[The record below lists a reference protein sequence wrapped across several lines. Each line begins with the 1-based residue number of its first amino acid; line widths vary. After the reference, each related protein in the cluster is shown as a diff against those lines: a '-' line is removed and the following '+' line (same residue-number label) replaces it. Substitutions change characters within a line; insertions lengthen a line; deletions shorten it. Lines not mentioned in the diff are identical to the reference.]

1 MAVRLVEA
9 SVKDFGTRCNLVVLL
24 LLLVTMLGCS
34 ALNASQPSTQSATGS
49 KTTGVATSSG
59 QISVT
64 PKNVAFGNVQV
75 GKTQSQSVTLS
86 NSGKGVVT
94 ITHASISGQGFALAG
109 LKLPFTL
116 RAGQK
121 VSIGVNFTPA
131 AGGSETAT
139 LSLSGTTATTFAGS
153 GIKRRGPGPISGGT
167 ITDVA
172 VTLVPTSLSVPISGV
187 GMGSGELAVSPA
199 VLALGNVKVG
209 STQTQSATLIN
220 SGSTSVTIS
229 HASVTGRGFKM
240 SGLSF
245 PLKLSPGQKKTF
257 SIAFTP
263 QSAGTSTGSIAVTS
277 DAPNSVVSVPVSAV
291 AVGSG
296 SLISN
301 PASLS
306 FGSVQVSGPKTLS
319 GTLTNSGGASIT
331 ISQASVTGG
340 GFVLSGLNLPGTLDA
355 GQSVPFSVTFT
366 PQGSG
371 TVTGSLAVVS
381 TATNSMLTVP
391 LTATTATGGVLSTS
405 DSSLDFTV
413 ALGSTG
419 TQSETLTNTG
429 GSSVTITQANVSGT
443 VFKATGLTLPLT
455 LAPGQS
461 FTFGATFTPTTGGS
475 AAGSISVV
483 SNASNP
489 SLTISLAG
497 TASVSGQLAVS
508 PATLSF
514 GNVTVGQSK
523 SLSGSLSAT
532 GSSITVSN
540 ASLSTAEF
548 TVSGIT
554 LPLTLA
560 AGKNVP
566 FTVTFAPQASGTAS
580 ANASFASNASN
591 PSAQQA
597 LTGSGAAAPQH
608 SVALSWNPSSSS
620 VVGYNVYRGGTTGG
634 PYSKIASMNADTTYT
649 DSSVQSGQ
657 TYFYVTTA
665 VDATGKESTNSNQT
679 QAVVPTP

>member
-1 MAVRLVEA
+1 
-9 SVKDFGTRCNLVVLL
+9 
-24 LLLVTMLGCS
+24 
-34 ALNASQPSTQSATGS
+34 
-49 KTTGVATSSG
+49 
-59 QISVT
+59 
-64 PKNVAFGNVQV
+64 
-75 GKTQSQSVTLS
+75 
-86 NSGKGVVT
+86 
-94 ITHASISGQGFALAG
+94 
-109 LKLPFTL
+109 
-116 RAGQK
+116 
-121 VSIGVNFTPA
+121 
-131 AGGSETAT
+131 
-139 LSLSGTTATTFAGS
+139 
-153 GIKRRGPGPISGGT
+153 
-167 ITDVA
+167 
-172 VTLVPTSLSVPISGV
+172 
-187 GMGSGELAVSPA
+187 
-199 VLALGNVKVG
+199 
-209 STQTQSATLIN
+209 
-220 SGSTSVTIS
+220 
-229 HASVTGRGFKM
+229 
-240 SGLSF
+240 
-245 PLKLSPGQKKTF
+245 LKLSPGQKKTF

-381 TATNSMLTVP
+381 TATNTMLTVP

-560 AGKNVP
+560 AGKSVP

-597 LTGSGAAAPQH
+597 LTGSGTAAPQH

-665 VDATGKESTNSNQT
+665 VDATGKESANSNQT

>member
-1 MAVRLVEA
+1 MAVRHVEA

-24 LLLVTMLGCS
+24 LLLATMLGCS
-34 ALNASQPSTQSATGS
+34 ALNASQPSTESATGS
-49 KTTGVATSSG
+49 KTTGVGSG
-59 QISVT
+59 QISAT
-64 PKNVAFGNVQV
+64 PKNVAFGNVQL
-75 GKTQSQSVTLS
+75 GKTQTQSVSLS

-94 ITHASISGQGFALAG
+94 ITHASISEPEFVLTG
-109 LKLPFTL
+109 LKVPFTL
-116 RAGQK
+116 KAGQK

-131 AGGSETAT
+131 AGGSETAA

-153 GIKRRGPGPISGGT
+153 GIKRRGAGTISGGT

-172 VTLVPTSLSVPISGV
+172 VTVVPTSLSVPVSGI

-257 SIAFTP
+257 SITFTP
-263 QSAGTSTGSIAVTS
+263 QSAGTSTGSVAVTS
-277 DAPNSVVSVPVSAV
+277 DAPNSVVSVPVSGV
-291 AVGSG
+291 AIAAG
-296 SLISN
+296 SLVSN

-306 FGSVQVSGPKTLS
+306 FGSVPVSSPKTLS
-319 GTLTNSGGASIT
+319 GTLTNSSGTSIT
-331 ISQASVTGG
+331 ISQASITGG
-340 GFVLSGLNLPGTLDA
+340 SFVLSGLNLPGTLDA

-371 TVTGSLAVVS
+371 TVTGSLAVIS
-381 TATNSMLTVP
+381 TAANAMLTVP

-405 DSSLDFTV
+405 DSSLDFAV
-413 ALGSTG
+413 QLGSTG

-429 GSSVTITQANVSGT
+429 GSSVTG
-443 VFKATGLTLPLT
+443 FKATGLTLPLT
-455 LAPGQS
+455 LAAGQS
-461 FTFGATFTPTTGGS
+461 FTFGATFTPTSGASTT
-475 AAGSISVV
+475 GSISVV

-497 TASVSGQLAVS
+497 SATVSGQLAVS

-514 GNVTVGQSK
+514 GNITVGQSK
-523 SLSGSLSAT
+523 SLSGSLTAT

-540 ASLSTAEF
+540 ASMSTAEF

-560 AGKNVP
+560 AGKSVL

-591 PSAQQA
+591 PSAQQS

-620 VVGYNVYRGGTTGG
+620 VVGYNVYRGVKSGG
-634 PYSKIASMNADTTYT
+634 PYSQINALNATTTDT
-649 DSSVQSGQ
+649 DSSVQAGQ

-665 VDATGKESTNSNQT
+665 VDATGKESVYSNET
-679 QAVVPTP
+679 QAVIPTP

>member
-1 MAVRLVEA
+1 MAVRHAEA
-9 SVKDFGTRCNLVVLL
+9 SVKDFGTRCNLIVLL
-24 LLLVTMLGCS
+24 LLLGTMLGCS
-34 ALNASQPSTQSATGS
+34 ALNASQPSTESASGS
-49 KTTGVATSSG
+49 KTTGVGSG
-59 QISVT
+59 QISAT
-64 PKNVAFGNVQV
+64 PKNVAFGNVQL
-75 GKTQSQSVTLS
+75 GKTQTQSVSLS

-94 ITHASISGQGFALAG
+94 ITHASISEPEFVLTG
-109 LKLPFTL
+109 LKVPFTL
-116 RAGQK
+116 KAGQK

-153 GIKRRGPGPISGGT
+153 GIKRRGAGTISGGT

-172 VTLVPTSLSVPISGV
+172 VTVVPTSLSVPVSGI

-257 SIAFTP
+257 SITFTP
-263 QSAGTSTGSIAVTS
+263 QSAGTSTGSVAVTS
-277 DAPNSVVSVPVSAV
+277 DAPNSVVSVPVSGV
-291 AVGSG
+291 AIAAG
-296 SLISN
+296 SLVSN

-306 FGSVQVSGPKTLS
+306 FGSVPVSSPKTLS
-319 GTLTNSGGASIT
+319 GTLTNSSGTSIT
-331 ISQASVTGG
+331 ISQASITGG
-340 GFVLSGLNLPGTLDA
+340 SFVLSGLNLPGTLDA

-371 TVTGSLAVVS
+371 TVTGSLAVIS
-381 TATNSMLTVP
+381 TAANAMLTVP
-391 LTATTATGGVLSTS
+391 ITATTATGGVLSTS
-405 DSSLDFTV
+405 DSSLDFAV
-413 ALGSTG
+413 QLGSTG

-443 VFKATGLTLPLT
+443 GFKATGLTLPLT
-455 LAPGQS
+455 LAAGQS
-461 FTFGATFTPTTGGS
+461 FTFGATFTPTSGASTT
-475 AAGSISVV
+475 GSISVV

-497 TASVSGQLAVS
+497 SATVSGQLAVS

-514 GNVTVGQSK
+514 GNITVGQSK
-523 SLSGSLSAT
+523 SLSGSLTAT

-540 ASLSTAEF
+540 ASMSTAEF

-560 AGKNVP
+560 AGKSVL

-591 PSAQQA
+591 PSAQQS

-620 VVGYNVYRGGTTGG
+620 VVGYNVYRGVKSGG
-634 PYSKIASMNADTTYT
+634 PYSQINALNAATTDT
-649 DSSVQSGQ
+649 DSSVQAGQ
-657 TYFYVTTA
+657 TYFYVSTA
-665 VDATGKESTNSNQT
+665 VDATGKESVYSNET
-679 QAVVPTP
+679 QAVIPTP